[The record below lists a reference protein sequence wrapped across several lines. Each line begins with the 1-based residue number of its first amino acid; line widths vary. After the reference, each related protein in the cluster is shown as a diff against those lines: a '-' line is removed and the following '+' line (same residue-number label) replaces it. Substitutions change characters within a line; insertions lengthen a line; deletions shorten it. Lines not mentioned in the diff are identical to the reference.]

1 MKVSEKAIEKNNKI
15 FDHMTWIEYQEQL
28 FLGAE
33 GNTEGVLNDPVSR
46 GRVDVTKKW
55 IGKGKKVLDIG
66 GCWGGISAEIMKQ
79 GNDVTL
85 LDLPRVIKRAKET
98 HPELKFLEGSALDI
112 QTEEQFDVVV
122 ATEII
127 EHILDLKRFFDEI
140 KRVLKDDGR
149 LILSTPNVARPFNIV
164 NLIRGY
170 TTGWEYY
177 GKPINHC
184 RHFTLSSLVQ
194 TLHDNS
200 FTVLECDGAE
210 SNVGIDWTGFTQGE
224 VDFLT
229 KLMEKFHPYP
239 ACRSSILCMLCK
251 KTK

>member
-1 MKVSEKAIEKNNKI
+1 MKGSEEEIEKNNKI

-28 FLGAE
+28 FLDVE
-33 GNTEGVLNDPVSR
+33 GNTEGVLNDPILR

-55 IGKGKKVLDIG
+55 IGKGKKVLDIA

-85 LDLPRVIKRAKET
+85 LDLPRVIKKAKET

-127 EHILDLKRFFDEI
+127 EHILDLKRFFGEI
-140 KRVLKDDGR
+140 KRVLKDDGG
-149 LILSTPNVARPFNIV
+149 LILSTPNVARPINIV
-164 NLIRGY
+164 NLIRGS
-170 TTGWEYY
+170 TAGWEYY

-184 RHFTLSSLVQ
+184 RHFTLASLVYS
-194 TLHDNS
+194 LRDNG
-200 FTVLECDGAE
+200 FKVLEVGGAE
-210 SNVGIDWTGFTQGE
+210 TNIGMDWTGFTQE
-224 VDFLT
+224 EADFLI
-229 KLMEKFHPYP
+229 KLIEKFHPQP
-239 ACRSSILCMLCK
+239 AFRSSILCILCK